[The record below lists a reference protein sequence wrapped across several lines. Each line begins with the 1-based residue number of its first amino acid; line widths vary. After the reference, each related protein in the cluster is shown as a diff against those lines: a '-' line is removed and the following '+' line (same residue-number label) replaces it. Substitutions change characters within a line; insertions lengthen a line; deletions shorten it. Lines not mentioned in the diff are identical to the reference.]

1 MSERKATIERNTSET
16 QIQLA
21 LAVDGNGVYEIDTP
35 IPFFNHMLD
44 LFAKHALLDLNIK
57 ATGDVE
63 VDYHHLVEDVGIVLG
78 GAFKEALGDR
88 KGINRYGF
96 WVLPMDEAQAQAEVC
111 LDLSG
116 RPLPRDFVK
125 VRRNSAKCRRRTT
138 DYKY

>member
-78 GAFKEALGDR
+78 RSRRHWATGK
-88 KGINRYGF
+88 
-96 WVLPMDEAQAQAEVC
+96 VLTGMA
-111 LDLSG
+111 SG
-116 RPLPRDFVK
+116 CCRWM
-125 VRRNSAKCRRRTT
+125 RRRHRRRSVWI
-138 DYKY
+138 